1 LALDSSHQGPQATKF
16 AVIPI
21 HRVYSGD
28 FKMSYGISMRFSK
41 GKITK
46 TITAAFFVLL
56 AAQAQAISTAA
67 LKQGIPSLAPMLE
80 QVTPA
85 VVSIRVSK
93 SLPSSRRYFFNG
105 EELPEGARRFFEE
118 LPGRGNEQDERP
130 YATGAGSGVIVDAGE
145 GLIITNHHV
154 VADASEISVRLSDDR
169 TLNAELLGS
178 DPGTDVA
185 LLRVNAD
192 DLVEISFADVSTVA
206 VGDYV
211 VAIGN
216 PFGIGQTVTSGIVSA
231 LGRAGI
237 NNDNYEDFIQT
248 DAAINLG
255 NSGGAL
261 VDMEGNLIGINTA
274 IISGSG
280 GSNGIGFAVP
290 TDMVASVMEHL
301 KRDGEVRRG
310 LLGVTIADAS
320 ADVAAALDVD
330 VDYGAVVT
338 SVLPNSAA
346 EKAGVQISDV
356 IVEIDGKEVRGSRQ
370 LRNMVG
376 LMLQDQQVDLVL
388 YRDGKRESLKARIG
402 GSSGQSVAG
411 EGESDISNE
420 FRGAKFETVDT
431 DNIYSNQGVEIV
443 SLSQR
448 GAAFAAGLREGDV
461 IIEVNRRS
469 VTDLEAFNSAIS
481 VDERNSS
488 GVIALTVLR
497 EGRRMLMFL

>member
-1 LALDSSHQGPQATKF
+1 
-16 AVIPI
+16 
-21 HRVYSGD
+21 
-28 FKMSYGISMRFSK
+28 MSYGNSVRLSK
-41 GKITK
+41 IVA
-46 TITAAFFVLL
+46 TAAVLL
-56 AAQAQAISTAA
+56 LVAQAQAISTAA
-67 LKQGIPSLAPMLE
+67 LAQGIPSLAPMLE

-93 SLPSSRRYFFNG
+93 AMPTSGRS
-105 EELPEGARRFFEE
+105 GAQ
-118 LPGRGNEQDERP
+118 LGRP
-130 YATGAGSGVIVDAGE
+130 YATGAGSGVIVDAAE

-154 VADASEISVRLSDDR
+154 VADASRIIVRLSDDR
-169 TLNAELLGS
+169 ALEAQLLGS

-185 LLRVNAD
+185 LLQ
-192 DLVEISFADVSTVA
+192 VEAKGLIEIGFADVSTVA

-274 IISGSG
+274 IISGGG

-290 TDMVASVMEHL
+290 TDMVASVMQHL

-310 LLGVTIADAS
+310 ILGVTIADAT
-320 ADVAAALDVD
+320 ADVVAALEVD
-330 VDYGAVVT
+330 VEHGAVVT
-338 SVLPNSAA
+338 SIMPDSAA
-346 EKAGVQISDV
+346 EKAGVQLSDI

-376 LMLQDQQVDLVL
+376 LMLQDQQVELVL
-388 YRDGKRESLKARIG
+388 YRNGIRESLQARIG
-402 GSSGQSVAG
+402 GSMGQVVADNTAG
-411 EGESDISNE
+411 SISNE
-420 FRGAKFETVDT
+420 FRGAKLEVVNRNNKYT
-431 DNIYSNQGVEIV
+431 NQGVEV
-443 SLSQR
+443 SSLSQISD
-448 GAAFAAGLREGDV
+448 AWAAGLREGDV
-461 IIEVNRRS
+461 IVEVNRRS
-469 VTDLEAFNSAIS
+469 IADLEAFNRATSAGAADSRSS
-481 VDERNSS
+481 VS
-488 GVIALTVLR
+488 ALTVIR
-497 EGRRMLMFL
+497 EGRRILVFM

>member
-1 LALDSSHQGPQATKF
+1 
-16 AVIPI
+16 
-21 HRVYSGD
+21 
-28 FKMSYGISMRFSK
+28 MNYGISVRFSK
-41 GKITK
+41 I
-46 TITAAFFVLL
+46 IATATMVLVV
-56 AAQAQAISTAA
+56 AQAQAISTAA
-67 LKQGIPSLAPMLE
+67 LQLGIPSLAPMLE

-93 SLPSSRRYFFNG
+93 AMPTS
-105 EELPEGARRFFEE
+105 
-118 LPGRGNEQDERP
+118 GRGSKQMGRL
-130 YATGAGSGVIVDAGE
+130 YATGAGSGVIVDAAE

-154 VADASEISVRLSDDR
+154 VAAASRITVRLSDER
-169 TLNAELLGS
+169 TLEATLLGS

-185 LLRVNAD
+185 LLQIDAE
-192 DLVEISFADVSTVA
+192 DLIEIAFADVSTVA

-290 TDMVASVMEHL
+290 TDMVESVMQHL

-310 LLGVTIADAS
+310 LLGVGIVDATP
-320 ADVAAALDVD
+320 DIAAALHVD
-330 VDYGAVVT
+330 VEHGAVVT

-346 EKAGVQISDV
+346 EKAGVQLSDI

-376 LMLQDQQVDLVL
+376 LMLQDQLVDLVL
-388 YRDGKRESLKARIG
+388 YRNGIRESVQARIG
-402 GSSGQSVAG
+402 GSTGQAVAG
-411 EGESDISNE
+411 NSAGSIPSE
-420 FRGAKFETVDT
+420 FRGARLGIVKD
-431 DNIYSNQGVEIV
+431 DNKYANQG
-443 SLSQR
+443 SLSQL
-448 GAAFAAGLREGDV
+448 GDAWAAGLREGDV
-461 IIEVNRRS
+461 IVEVNRRS
-469 VTDLEAFNSAIS
+469 ITDLEAFNRAIS
-481 VDERNSS
+481 ASAAESRSS
-488 GVIALTVLR
+488 ICALTVIR
-497 EGRRMLMFL
+497 EGRRILMFL

>member
-1 LALDSSHQGPQATKF
+1 M
-16 AVIPI
+16 
-21 HRVYSGD
+21 
-28 FKMSYGISMRFSK
+28 MSYRISVRFSK
-41 GKITK
+41 I
-46 TITAAFFVLL
+46 IAMAVVVLVV
-56 AAQAQAISTAA
+56 AQAQAISTAA
-67 LKQGIPSLAPMLE
+67 LRQGILSLAPMLE

-93 SLPSSRRYFFNG
+93 AMPTS
-105 EELPEGARRFFEE
+105 
-118 LPGRGNEQDERP
+118 GRGSEQMGRP
-130 YATGAGSGVIVDAGE
+130 YATGAGSGVIVDAAE

-154 VADASEISVRLSDDR
+154 VDGASRITVRLSDER
-169 TLNAELLGS
+169 TLEATLLGS

-185 LLRVNAD
+185 LLQVEAQ
-192 DLVEISFADVSTVA
+192 DLIEIAFADVSTVA

-310 LLGVTIADAS
+310 LLGVAIADATP
-320 ADVAAALDVD
+320 DIVAALEVD

-338 SVLPNSAA
+338 SVMPNSAA
-346 EKAGVQISDV
+346 EMAGVQLSDV

-376 LMLQDQQVDLVL
+376 LMRQDQLVELVL
-388 YRDGKRESLKARIG
+388 YRDGIRESVQARIG
-402 GSSGQSVAG
+402 GSSGQAIAANSAV
-411 EGESDISNE
+411 DIRNE
-420 FRGAKFETVDT
+420 FRGARLEGVKE
-431 DNIYSNQGVEIV
+431 DNKYVNQGVEVV
-443 SLSQR
+443 SLSQFED
-448 GAAFAAGLREGDV
+448 AWAAGLREGDV
-461 IIEVNRRS
+461 IVEVNRRS
-469 VTDLEAFNSAIS
+469 IADLEAFNRATSAS
-481 VDERNSS
+481 AANSRNSIS
-488 GVIALTVLR
+488 ALTVIR
-497 EGRRMLMFL
+497 EGRRILMFL

>member
-1 LALDSSHQGPQATKF
+1 M
-16 AVIPI
+16 
-21 HRVYSGD
+21 
-28 FKMSYGISMRFSK
+28 MSYRISVRFSK
-41 GKITK
+41 I
-46 TITAAFFVLL
+46 IAMAVVVLVV
-56 AAQAQAISTAA
+56 AQAQAISTAA
-67 LKQGIPSLAPMLE
+67 LRQGILSLAPMLE
-80 QVTPA
+80 RVTPA

-93 SLPSSRRYFFNG
+93 AMPTS
-105 EELPEGARRFFEE
+105 
-118 LPGRGNEQDERP
+118 GRGSEQMGRP
-130 YATGAGSGVIVDAGE
+130 YATGAGSGVIVDAAE

-154 VADASEISVRLSDDR
+154 VDGASRITVRLSDER
-169 TLNAELLGS
+169 TLEATLLGS

-185 LLRVNAD
+185 LLQVEAQ
-192 DLVEISFADVSTVA
+192 DLIEIAFADVSTVA

-310 LLGVTIADAS
+310 LLGVAIADATP
-320 ADVAAALDVD
+320 DIVAALEVD

-338 SVLPNSAA
+338 SVMPNSAA
-346 EKAGVQISDV
+346 EMAGVQLSDV

-376 LMLQDQQVDLVL
+376 LMRQDQLVELVL
-388 YRDGKRESLKARIG
+388 YRDGIRESVKARIG
-402 GSSGQSVAG
+402 GSSGQAIAANSAV
-411 EGESDISNE
+411 DIRNE
-420 FRGAKFETVDT
+420 FRGARLEGVKE
-431 DNIYSNQGVEIV
+431 DNKYVNQGVEVV
-443 SLSQR
+443 SLSQFED
-448 GAAFAAGLREGDV
+448 AWAAGLREGDV
-461 IIEVNRRS
+461 IVEVNRRS
-469 VTDLEAFNSAIS
+469 IADLEAFNRATSAS
-481 VDERNSS
+481 AANSRNSIS
-488 GVIALTVLR
+488 ALTVIR
-497 EGRRMLMFL
+497 EGRRILMFL

>member
-1 LALDSSHQGPQATKF
+1 
-16 AVIPI
+16 
-21 HRVYSGD
+21 
-28 FKMSYGISMRFSK
+28 MSYRISVRFSK
-41 GKITK
+41 I
-46 TITAAFFVLL
+46 IAMAVVVLVV
-56 AAQAQAISTAA
+56 AQAQAISTAA
-67 LKQGIPSLAPMLE
+67 LRQGILSLAPMLE
-80 QVTPA
+80 RVTPA

-93 SLPSSRRYFFNG
+93 AMPTS
-105 EELPEGARRFFEE
+105 
-118 LPGRGNEQDERP
+118 GRGSEQMGRP
-130 YATGAGSGVIVDAGE
+130 YATGAGSGVIVDAAE

-154 VADASEISVRLSDDR
+154 VDGASRITVRLSDER
-169 TLNAELLGS
+169 TLEATLLGS

-185 LLRVNAD
+185 LLQVEAQ
-192 DLVEISFADVSTVA
+192 DLIEIAFADVSTVA

-310 LLGVTIADAS
+310 LLGVAIADATP
-320 ADVAAALDVD
+320 DIVAALEVD

-338 SVLPNSAA
+338 SVMPNSAA
-346 EKAGVQISDV
+346 EMAGVQLSDV

-376 LMLQDQQVDLVL
+376 LMRQDQLVELVL
-388 YRDGKRESLKARIG
+388 YRDGIRESVQARIG
-402 GSSGQSVAG
+402 GSSGQAIAANSAV
-411 EGESDISNE
+411 DIRNE
-420 FRGAKFETVDT
+420 FRGARLEGVKE
-431 DNIYSNQGVEIV
+431 DNKYVNQGVEVV
-443 SLSQR
+443 SLSQFED
-448 GAAFAAGLREGDV
+448 AWAAGLREGDV
-461 IIEVNRRS
+461 IVEVNRRS
-469 VTDLEAFNSAIS
+469 IADMEAFNRATSAS
-481 VDERNSS
+481 AANSRNSIS
-488 GVIALTVLR
+488 ALTVIR
-497 EGRRMLMFL
+497 EGRRILMFL

>member
-1 LALDSSHQGPQATKF
+1 M
-16 AVIPI
+16 
-21 HRVYSGD
+21 R
-28 FKMSYGISMRFSK
+28 YGISVRF
-41 GKITK
+41 GKI
-46 TITAAFFVLL
+46 IATAAVMLL
-56 AAQAQAISTAA
+56 VVQVQAISTTA
-67 LKQGIPSLAPMLE
+67 LQQGIPSLAPMLE

-93 SLPSSRRYFFNG
+93 AMPTS
-105 EELPEGARRFFEE
+105 
-118 LPGRGNEQDERP
+118 GRDSEQLGLP
-130 YATGAGSGVIVDAGE
+130 YATGAGSGVIVDAAE

-154 VADASEISVRLSDDR
+154 VAGASRITVRLSDGR
-169 TLNAELLGS
+169 TLEATLLGS

-185 LLRVNAD
+185 LLQVGAE
-192 DLVEISFADVSTVA
+192 DLIEIAFADVSTVA

-310 LLGVTIADAS
+310 LLGVTIADATS
-320 ADVAAALDVD
+320 DIVAALEVD
-330 VDYGAVVT
+330 VEHGAVVT
-338 SVLPNSAA
+338 SVLPHSAA
-346 EKAGVQISDV
+346 EKAGVQLSDV

-376 LMLQDQQVDLVL
+376 LMQQDQLVELVL
-388 YRDGKRESLKARIG
+388 YRNGIRESVHARIG
-402 GSSGQSVAG
+402 GPEGQAVLSNSAVG
-411 EGESDISNE
+411 IRNE
-420 FRGAKFETVDT
+420 FRGASLEDIKD
-431 DNIYSNQGVEIV
+431 DNKYVNQGVEVV
-443 SLSQR
+443 SLSQF
-448 GAAFAAGLREGDV
+448 GAAWAAGLREGDV
-461 IIEVNRRS
+461 IVEVNRRS
-469 VTDLEAFNSAIS
+469 IADLEAFNRATSANAADSRSSIS
-481 VDERNSS
+481 
-488 GVIALTVLR
+488 ALTVIR
-497 EGRRMLMFL
+497 EGRRILMFM

>member
-1 LALDSSHQGPQATKF
+1 MNY
-16 AVIPI
+16 PI
-21 HRVYSGD
+21 SV
-28 FKMSYGISMRFSK
+28 RFSK
-41 GKITK
+41 IAA
-46 TITAAFFVLL
+46 TAAIVFL
-56 AAQAQAISTAA
+56 ATQAQAISTAA

-93 SLPSSRRYFFNG
+93 AMPASGRYFFNG

-118 LPGRGNEQDERP
+118 FPRQGNRQAERP
-130 YATGAGSGVIVDAGE
+130 YATGAGSGVIVDASE

-154 VADASEISVRLSDDR
+154 VADATQITVRLSDDR
-169 TLNAELLGS
+169 MLEAKLLGS
-178 DPGTDVA
+178 DAGTDVA
-185 LLRVNAD
+185 LLQVAAEN
-192 DLVEISFADVSTVA
+192 LVEIGLADVSTVA

-310 LLGVTIADAS
+310 LLGVTIVDATP
-320 ADVAAALDVD
+320 DIVAALDVED
-330 VDYGAVVT
+330 VEHGAVVT
-338 SVLPNSAA
+338 SVLPDSAA
-346 EKAGVQISDV
+346 EQAGVQLSDV
-356 IVEIDGKEVRGSRQ
+356 IVEIDGKEVGGSRE

-376 LMLQDQQVDLVL
+376 LMLQDQQVELVL
-388 YRDGKRESLKARIG
+388 YRNGKRESLQARIG
-402 GSSGQSVAG
+402 GASGQSVTG
-411 EGESDISNE
+411 EGASSIRNE
-420 FRGAKFETVDT
+420 FRGARLETVNGGQSTID
-431 DNIYSNQGVEIV
+431 QGVVVV
-443 SLSQR
+443 SLSNN

-461 IIEVNRRS
+461 IIEANRQP
-469 VTDLEAFNSAIS
+469 VADLEAFNLATSADANGNI
-481 VDERNSS
+481 
-488 GVIALTVLR
+488 IALTVIR
-497 EGRRMLMFL
+497 EDRRILLFL